1 VVEHISTLVVN
12 FVVNID
18 NIDIGHDNAHVEE
31 MEEAT
36 YQMPPLS

>member
-1 VVEHISTLVVN
+1 VVEHISTPIVN

-18 NIDIGHDNAHVEE
+18 DIDVGHDDTHVEE